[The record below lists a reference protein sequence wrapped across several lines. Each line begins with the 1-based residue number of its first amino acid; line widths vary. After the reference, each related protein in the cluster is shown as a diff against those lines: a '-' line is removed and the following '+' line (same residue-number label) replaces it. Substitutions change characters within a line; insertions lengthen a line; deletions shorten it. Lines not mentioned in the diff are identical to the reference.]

1 MLTRQSANLVALLGF
16 GEIRVFSPQ
25 RPESLP
31 GHAEWVQDPGCRL
44 PITNRSAFIGLS
56 DSEARV
62 NALRIDR
69 DRAFVNLIHPTAVNE
84 TATLDGNVFIDAFGF
99 VGLEARL
106 SPGVVLNSRTTVE
119 HDNVIG
125 EGVTLGTGATLCGRV
140 EVGAHAF
147 VGAGAVV
154 RPQIRVAAH
163 TMIGAGAV
171 LVSDV
176 PEAGVYVGSPARRL
190 ER

>member
-125 EGVTLGTGATLCGRV
+125 EGVTFGTGATLCGRV

-147 VGAGAVV
+147 VGAVV

-176 PEAGVYVGSPARRL
+176 PEAVVYVGSPARRL

>member
-16 GEIRVFSPQ
+16 GEIRVFSLQ

-69 DRAFVNLIHPTAVNE
+69 DRAFVNLIHPTAAVNE
-84 TATLDGNVFIDAFGF
+84 T
-99 VGLEARL
+99 
-106 SPGVVLNSRTTVE
+106 
-119 HDNVIG
+119 
-125 EGVTLGTGATLCGRV
+125 ATLCGRV